1 MPNKGTA
8 KRRAP
13 KGVLGRLIR
22 PLFGFYPVLLPV
34 PVACILFN
42 AVVSSVPSIFM
53 QNVIA
58 AVEQSWQSG
67 DWSAVSGRI
76 LGLVA
81 LLAVFYVLSLAA
93 GVVYTQLMAVIT
105 QGSLE
110 KMREKMF
117 NGMQDLPIRYFDTH
131 NHGDIMSYYTNDIDT
146 LRQMI
151 SQSFPQT
158 LISAITLLTV
168 FGIMVYYSIWLAL
181 VVVAG
186 VIIMFFVTRYVSG
199 HSSRYFLKQQEAIS
213 ADRGTA
219 LPSYVSARHVVRNQ
233 ANFPTRAEAESA
245 GAECLALYEKN
256 KADHTYAAAWVRAID
271 DNNVASGKAASGP
284 RADIQSADPYKA
296 SNYVDIRE
304 GKEYFPTRKELLAAN
319 YPEHYIVAFE
329 LWAQQAPADV
339 KQKSDANRA
348 AAQDTRWSEVVT
360 LPSPD
365 NPV

>member
-1 MPNKGTA
+1 MTHTPVFLSFRSPSFHSGGLRRGAALAILPLLLASCGSSTSTASNTPAPSNTTVASSPAATSATGSASSSAAKKTSTPCLEPDETA
-8 KRRAP
+8 KA
-13 KGVLGRLIR
+13 
-22 PLFGFYPVLLPV
+22 
-34 PVACILFN
+34 
-42 AVVSSVPSIFM
+42 
-53 QNVIA
+53 
-58 AVEQSWQSG
+58 E
-67 DWSAVSGRI
+67 
-76 LGLVA
+76 
-81 LLAVFYVLSLAA
+81 
-93 GVVYTQLMAVIT
+93 T
-105 QGSLE
+105 
-110 KMREKMF
+110 
-117 NGMQDLPIRYFDTH
+117 
-131 NHGDIMSYYTNDIDT
+131 
-146 LRQMI
+146 
-151 SQSFPQT
+151 
-158 LISAITLLTV
+158 
-168 FGIMVYYSIWLAL
+168 
-181 VVVAG
+181 
-186 VIIMFFVTRYVSG
+186 
-199 HSSRYFLKQQEAIS
+199 LKQQEAIS

-271 DNNVASGKAASGP
+271 DNNVASGKVASGP

-304 GKEYFPTRKELLAAN
+304 GKEYFPTRQELLAAN
-319 YPEHYIVAFE
+319 YPENYIVAFE